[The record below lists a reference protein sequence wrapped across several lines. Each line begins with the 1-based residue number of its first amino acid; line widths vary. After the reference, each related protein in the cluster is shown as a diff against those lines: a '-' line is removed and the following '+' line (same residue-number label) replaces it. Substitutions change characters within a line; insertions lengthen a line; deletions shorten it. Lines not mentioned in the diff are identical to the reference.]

1 MSPSG
6 IEQEFTLLDT
16 DLHPY
21 GWPKN
26 GFPGEHL
33 DDDNNEDDD
42 VQLLS
47 CAIHWGPAVWCT
59 SGFQA
64 PRDLT
69 TVELGLTR

>member
-42 VQLLS
+42 VRLLS
-47 CAIHWGPAVWCT
+47 PAIHWCLL
-59 SGFQA
+59 SGVLVVFR
-64 PRDLT
+64 PPGTL
-69 TVELGLTR
+69 LLWSWG